1 MAKQSSKVTKDR
13 SSKKLDPAITVALIA
28 LVGTLITALFS
39 SPVIIAW
46 IQRTPAPPAQTNPT
60 SSSSVDSSGTV
71 ETSLT
76 PFSSVVTTSDES
88 CLKQY
93 FADIDSAK
101 LESIEVGADKYVYL
115 SSDELASKEFLG
127 PFGIK
132 LTQNGKMIG
141 AFTLLFF
148 PDSQLFKL
156 TSIVDSNCQP
166 IAESEY
172 SNTSYSGDP
181 NAIRNYS
188 HLIFQLTEA
197 QFDMNFQ
204 FNTNDR
210 FELIFKQVR

>member
-1 MAKQSSKVTKDR
+1 MPKQSSKVTKDR

-28 LVGTLITALFS
+28 LVGTLVTVLFS

-46 IQRTPAPPAQTNPT
+46 IQRTPVPPVQTNP
-60 SSSSVDSSGTV
+60 SSSLSVDSSGTV

-76 PFSSVVTTSDES
+76 PLSSVVISSDES

-132 LTQNGKMIG
+132 LTQDGKMIG
-141 AFTLLFF
+141 AFTILFF
-148 PDSQLFKL
+148 PDSKLFKL

-166 IAESEY
+166 ILGY
-172 SNTSYSGDP
+172 SNTSNSGDP
-181 NAIRNYS
+181 NAIRNFS
-188 HLIFQLTEA
+188 HLLFQLAEA
-197 QFDMNFQ
+197 RFDMEFQ

-210 FELIFKQVR
+210 FELILKQLR

>member
-1 MAKQSSKVTKDR
+1 MPKQSSKETKGR
-13 SSKKLDPAITVALIA
+13 SSRKLDTTIIVALIA
-28 LVGTLITALFS
+28 LVGTLATTLFS

-46 IQRTPAPPAQTNPT
+46 IQRTPAPPAQTNPP

-76 PFSSVVTTSDES
+76 PLSSVVTSSDES

-101 LESIEVGADKYVYL
+101 LGSIEVGADKYVYL

-141 AFTLLFF
+141 AFTIIFF
-148 PDSQLFKL
+148 PDSKLFKL

-166 IAESEY
+166 ILGY
-172 SNTSYSGDP
+172 SNTSNSGDP
-181 NAIRNYS
+181 NAIRNFS
-188 HLIFQLTEA
+188 HLLFQLAEA
-197 QFDMNFQ
+197 RFDMEFQ

-210 FELIFKQVR
+210 FELIFKQLR

>member
-1 MAKQSSKVTKDR
+1 MPKQSSKVTKDR

-28 LVGTLITALFS
+28 LVGTLVTALFS

-46 IQRTPAPPAQTNPT
+46 IQRTPAPPAQTNPPP
-60 SSSSVDSSGTV
+60 SSSVDSSETV
-71 ETSLT
+71 KTSLT
-76 PFSSVVTTSDES
+76 PLSSVVTSSDES

-141 AFTLLFF
+141 AFKVLFF
-148 PDSQLFKL
+148 PDSKLFKL

-166 IAESEY
+166 ISESEY
-172 SNTSYSGDP
+172 SNTSNSGDP
-181 NAIRNYS
+181 NAIRNFS
-188 HLIFQLTEA
+188 HLLFQLGEA
-197 QFDMNFQ
+197 RFDMDFQ

-210 FELIFKQVR
+210 FELIFKQLR